1 MYFSSNIKFLRKRKG
16 LSQLQVAEQID
27 LPRSTLSGYENNIS
41 EPNYSLLIQFSE
53 FFNINTDALLKEH
66 LELLTESKLQL
77 LEEQHDIQGKQLRVL
92 AITVDAQNGEENI
105 ELVPE
110 KAKAGYTTGYSDP
123 EFVGVLSKFQLP
135 FLGKIGT
142 FRTFQI
148 SGDSMPPLKDGYWV
162 TGKYSDDWTII
173 KNGTPCIVLTKSEGI
188 VFKLLYNKLKERG
201 EIMLVSTNTQYEPY
215 IVHSSDILEIW
226 TFVHSINS
234 EFER

>member
-66 LELLTESKLQL
+66 LELLTEPKLQL
-77 LEEQHDIQGKQLRVL
+77 LDEQHDIQGKQLRVL